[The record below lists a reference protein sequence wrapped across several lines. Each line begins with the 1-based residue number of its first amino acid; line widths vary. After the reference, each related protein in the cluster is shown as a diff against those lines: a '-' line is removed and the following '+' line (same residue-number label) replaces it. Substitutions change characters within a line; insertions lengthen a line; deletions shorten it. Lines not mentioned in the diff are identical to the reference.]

1 MTAIQVCDIP
11 QDIRLK
17 QGLDKPCESDADL
30 FIPAHSHEQAKVR
43 KLQIQYAHGLPNGYN
58 PGAIDDSKVQVALA
72 SLYHLF
78 LSKKTNFIQES
89 ELIPGGACDIITTVQ
104 HS

>member
-58 PGAIDDSKVQVALA
+58 PGANWKIGSPR
-72 SLYHLF
+72 LYHLF
-78 LSKKTNFIQES
+78 LTKKTNFIQES